1 MSCLQQ
7 RNVPNASEM
16 FAQMF
21 RVIADHVLD
30 FFFNSLWGVSGR
42 TVDRSLVEAALHGMS
57 NQDCDAAYPDCH
69 LP

>member
-30 FFFNSLWGVSGR
+30 FFFNSL